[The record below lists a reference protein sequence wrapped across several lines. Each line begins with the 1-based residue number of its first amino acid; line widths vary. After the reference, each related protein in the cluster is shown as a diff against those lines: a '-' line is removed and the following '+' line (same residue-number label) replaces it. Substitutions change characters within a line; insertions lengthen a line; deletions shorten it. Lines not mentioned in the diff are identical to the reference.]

1 MHSYRES
8 CMLFVHHLCCLRL
21 ARLTKTANVVGDLL
35 QLKRA
40 VQHIAQSQDKNTV
53 LEQPA
58 REALQYLAALGAQ

>member
-1 MHSYRES
+1 MHVICASPVLLETWWAYRT
-8 CMLFVHHLCCLRL
+8 CH
-21 ARLTKTANVVGDLL
+21 VVGDLL

-58 REALQYLAALGAQ
+58 REALQYLAALGAH